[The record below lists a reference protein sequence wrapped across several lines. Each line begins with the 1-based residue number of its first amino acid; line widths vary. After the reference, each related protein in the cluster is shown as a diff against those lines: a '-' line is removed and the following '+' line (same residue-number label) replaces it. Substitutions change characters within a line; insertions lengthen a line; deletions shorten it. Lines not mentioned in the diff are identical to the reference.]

1 MANGL
6 RIATYNVENL
16 FGRARLLNMDD
27 HLAAQARIDALGR
40 LQAELGRKT
49 YDKPEILRLYR
60 ELKDDIRIVSTR
72 GKLFN
77 RSRTKVTADGRGDWR
92 GWIEL
97 KRDRFT
103 DRTVRNTARVIRA
116 VNAHVTCLVEV
127 ESRPVLRRF
136 AADNLRGDRRYPHEI
151 LVDGNDTRGIDVALL
166 SRFPLG
172 GLWSHTDDRDAGRR
186 IFSRDCLEVEVLLP
200 GGRSLWV
207 LLNHFKSKG
216 YGSRRRSNERRRTQA
231 ERVAEILDDGYDLR
245 RDLVVVAGDLND
257 TPDSVAL
264 RPLLEL
270 NHLYD
275 VLAETHPDPD
285 ERWTYYYRRR
295 EQIDYLLVSRPLREA
310 LTAAGVERRGI
321 HGIEALTG
329 GVERGFSTVT
339 SPRNAASDHGAVWAD
354 FDIAT

>member
-1 MANGL
+1 MPNGL

-40 LQAELGRKT
+40 LQAELARKT

-60 ELKDDIRIVSTR
+60 QLKDDIRIVSTR

-77 RSRTKVTADGRGDWR
+77 RRRTKVTAGGRGDWR

-116 VNAHVTCLVEV
+116 VDAHVTCLVEV
-127 ESRPVLRRF
+127 ENRPVLRRF
-136 AADNLRGDRRYPHEI
+136 AADNLRGARRYPHEI
-151 LVDGNDTRGIDVALL
+151 LVDGNDTRGIDVAML

-172 GLWSHTDDRDAGRR
+172 GLWSHTDDRDGGRR

-216 YGSRRRSNERRRTQA
+216 YGSRRRSDARRLAQA
-231 ERVAEILDDGYDLR
+231 ARVAEILDEGYDLT

-257 TPDSVAL
+257 TPDSPAL

-270 NHLYD
+270 NDLYD
-275 VLAETHPDPD
+275 VLDTLAPA
-285 ERWTYYYRRR
+285 ERWTYYYRRP
-295 EQIDYLLVSRPLREA
+295 EQIDYLLVSRPLWHLLR
-310 LTAAGVERRGI
+310 AAGVERRGMYDV
-321 HGIEALTG
+321 ERLTG
-329 GVERGFSTVT
+329 GAVKRFASVT
-339 SPRNAASDHGAVWAD
+339 SPRNAASDHGAVWAE
-354 FDIAT
+354 FDIAI